1 MKTAKRLTAVL
12 VAVIMFVSLSQTMA
26 ESRPMPGNRAIA
38 VLEEGKSIETT
49 ANVTVDG
56 QTVAGLIGMF
66 SGGQSDPQ
74 MQTIMDTVISAIN
87 KMQVNALMSKNA
99 ASGKVGTAQGDMFDF
114 SGMMDIQTGESA
126 MVTSLLPGHVLKIAP
141 ELIRPMLEQSA
152 TLQVKPEQVMQ
163 MMGKYMDAASAYYE
177 NNIKPDLNIQEGA
190 FTVDRVGEYTMHI
203 TGQPTSRH
211 LAGMMLALE
220 KVAREDDA
228 LKEMFASLTAAMS
241 QQGMDD
247 DDMPEDFEDML
258 DEVKEAA
265 EEMLDDEEQ
274 TLVTLDIYMNAA
286 TNASYVQAETPVM
299 EGSATHVSVINN
311 PSETGAQV
319 EVSVLVKTPMPSYS
333 ADGTQ
338 VAPALETPIDWQ
350 KVRQDIIS
358 GQDPTG
364 VMIDVTMDS
373 SEDTAAN
380 KMATDAQ
387 IKIQASGMPFTIS
400 ITGDETLTGNYEAN
414 NSFSIAVAVLS
425 PAPLITFT
433 QKSVQ
438 TDKQPALPDMSN
450 LTEVVL
456 SEEMTEEDMAPLTK
470 ILTEQTLPQ
479 LMENL
484 KKALPEEAGILML
497 LLQPQPEEG
506 AITQVN

>member
-1 MKTAKRLTAVL
+1 
-12 VAVIMFVSLSQTMA
+12 
-26 ESRPMPGNRAIA
+26 
-38 VLEEGKSIETT
+38 
-49 ANVTVDG
+49 
-56 QTVAGLIGMF
+56 
-66 SGGQSDPQ
+66 
-74 MQTIMDTVISAIN
+74 
-87 KMQVNALMSKNA
+87 
-99 ASGKVGTAQGDMFDF
+99 
-114 SGMMDIQTGESA
+114 
-126 MVTSLLPGHVLKIAP
+126 
-141 ELIRPMLEQSA
+141 
-152 TLQVKPEQVMQ
+152 
-163 MMGKYMDAASAYYE
+163 
-177 NNIKPDLNIQEGA
+177 
-190 FTVDRVGEYTMHI
+190 
-203 TGQPTSRH
+203 
-211 LAGMMLALE
+211 
-220 KVAREDDA
+220 
-228 LKEMFASLTAAMS
+228 
-241 QQGMDD
+241 MDD
-247 DDMPEDFEDML
+247 DDMPEDFEDKL

-380 KMATDAQ
+380 KIATDAQ

-414 NSFSIAVAVLS
+414 NSFSIAVLS